1 MLHSVYH
8 MYSDVIG
15 NLSISTVTFSTGTGA
30 DTGVDIDTGVDV
42 NVDID
47 FSTLV
52 PDSVPVPIPVPVLTL
67 LWGPLLYRHGTYASY
82 AGINRETKSLT

>member
-1 MLHSVYH
+1 

-30 DTGVDIDTGVDV
+30 DTGVDIDLRA
-42 NVDID
+42 
-47 FSTLV
+47 LV
-52 PDSVPVPIPVPVLTL
+52 PDSVPVPVPDPVLTL
-67 LWGPLLYRHGTYASY
+67 LWGPVLYRYGTYASY

>member
-1 MLHSVYH
+1 

-30 DTGVDIDTGVDV
+30 DTGVDIDVDNGVD
-42 NVDID
+42 
-47 FSTLV
+47 FRTFV
-52 PDSVPVPIPVPVLTL
+52 PDSVPDPVPVLTL

-82 AGINRETKSLT
+82 AGINRETKSFT